1 MASFASLG
9 TVLVDNFHYY
19 DTGNTENPRIERHLG
34 GGGLYAAI
42 GARIW
47 LEPQEIEVPVGGRR
61 PEKGHDL
68 SQVFEVL
75 DEFGEDMWQWDPEQ
89 DVLQANIEY
98 RGQERSF
105 RYLNPRP
112 QPTLTCLRRSTIS
125 SIRVVHF
132 CCSPSTLAESLSCLG
147 ATRPLIVF
155 EPLPPSCTPAHLA
168 DIVFL
173 LPQIDVFSPN
183 HEEMA
188 SLLDKKNEAVEVLT
202 QRMRDLGARTVVVRA
217 GASGCYVSNA
227 SSKTWI
233 PAYST
238 LPDVPSDQVRGT
250 TGAGNSF
257 LGGLA
262 AGLVKQ
268 LTAIH
273 TQSDL
278 DIIQAAKYGAI
289 SASFVVQQTGLPRL
303 TYNDQGEEVWN
314 GETPRSRI
322 RHYNGPESM

>member
-19 DTGNTENPRIERHLG
+19 DTDKSENPRIERHLG

-42 GARIW
+42 GARMW
-47 LEPQEIEVPVGGRR
+47 LEPQDIEISVGGRR
-61 PEKGHDL
+61 PEEDDDL
-68 SQVFEVL
+68 SQVFGVL

-112 QPTLTCLRRSTIS
+112 QPTLTCLRPSTIS
-125 SIRVVHF
+125 SLRVVHF
-132 CCSPSTLAESLSCLG
+132 CCSPSSLAESLSCLG
-147 ATRPLIVF
+147 APRPLVIY
-155 EPLPPSCTPAHLA
+155 EPLPPSCTPVHLA
-168 DIVFL
+168 DIVDL

-188 SLLDKKNEAVEVLT
+188 SLLDRKNESVERLT
-202 QRMRDLGARTVVVRA
+202 QCMRDLGARTVVVRA
-217 GASGCYVSNA
+217 GARGCYVSTA
-227 SSKTWI
+227 TRKAWI
-233 PAYST
+233 PAYFT
-238 LPDVPSDQVRGT
+238 LPDVPSDQVKGT

-268 LTAIH
+268 LTLLQRP
-273 TQSDL
+273 QSDL
-278 DIIQAAKYGAI
+278 DIIQAAQHGSV

-303 TYNDQGEEVWN
+303 THNEKGEEVWN

-322 RHYNGPESM
+322 RHYK